1 MLYIDMNMVRAGVVD
16 HPSEW
21 KDCGYKEVL
30 TPKDRYVLIDHEA
43 LLSAL
48 KLPNQDALRDRY
60 PEWLDEVIKN
70 DRAKF
75 EEKWSSSVAVGSKAF
90 VEDVRMQ
97 LGWKVDRRK
106 ISETDAGCHL
116 HESDA
121 TYESNAILWD
131 E

>member
-48 KLPNQDALRDRY
+48 KLPNQDALRDRIFQAEIPLI
-60 PEWLDEVIKN
+60 PE
-70 DRAKF
+70 AP
-75 EEKWSSSVAVGSKAF
+75 
-90 VEDVRMQ
+90 
-97 LGWKVDRRK
+97 
-106 ISETDAGCHL
+106 
-116 HESDA
+116 
-121 TYESNAILWD
+121 
-131 E
+131 